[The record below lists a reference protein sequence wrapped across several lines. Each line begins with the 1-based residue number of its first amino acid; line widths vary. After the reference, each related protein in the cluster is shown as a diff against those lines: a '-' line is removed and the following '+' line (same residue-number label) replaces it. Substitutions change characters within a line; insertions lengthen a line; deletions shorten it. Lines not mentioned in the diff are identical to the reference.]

1 MFRDALRQE
10 LRAAISRAIADGG
23 IAPGAD
29 LASEIP
35 PFDVEVPKDR
45 RHGDYATNAAMVL
58 ASRTG
63 GKPREIAQRLIDAY
77 APSPDRVSRLEIA
90 GPGFINIMVA
100 WPWKREFVA
109 TIGRLGE
116 SYGLQTIG
124 AGRRVNVE
132 FVSANPAGP
141 LHVGTGRNAVVGDVL
156 ANLLTVL
163 GYEIARE
170 YYINDAGEQV
180 RILALSVEAR
190 YFEHFGQSHPFPENG
205 YQGPYVADLAR
216 HIATHEGDR
225 WLHEP
230 GEARLD
236 HFREVSVSAMVADA
250 REVLERCRIRFDA
263 WVSERALVESG
274 AVERAI
280 AALEARGFLYK
291 EEDGNLWFRS
301 TAFGD
306 DKDRVIVRRN
316 GEPTYFGRDVAY
328 HLDKLA
334 RGFDL
339 LIDVWGIDHIGDV
352 VRVKG
357 ALTALGVPPEALE
370 ILIYQHV
377 RLKNEGEALRM
388 SKRSG
393 EFVALRDLI
402 DAVGVDAARYFYA
415 MVSYSVPMDFDVALA
430 QRHSQDN
437 PVYYVQY
444 AHARIAGILR
454 EAGLLGNGGGPATR
468 AGSAERSRGAVTPLD
483 RLEDEREAALI
494 HVLAE
499 LPEVTRAAGLRRE
512 PHRLCA
518 YAREVAEAFHLFYTH
533 CRVLTDDEALTAAR
547 LALVDAT
554 RIVLRRVLGLL
565 GVSAP
570 DRM

>member
-29 LASEIP
+29 LAGIP

-58 ASRTG
+58 ASRVG

-90 GPGFINIMVA
+90 GPGFINITVA

-109 TIGRLGE
+109 TISRLGE

-156 ANLLTVL
+156 ANLLTGL

-190 YFEHFGQSHPFPENG
+190 YFEYFGQSHPFPESG

-230 GEARLD
+230 SEARLD

-291 EEDGNLWFRS
+291 EDGNLWFRS

-316 GEPTYFGRDVAY
+316 GEPTYFGRDIAY

-357 ALTALGVPPEALE
+357 ALAALGVPPEALE

-377 RLKNEGEALRM
+377 RLRNEGEALRM

-468 AGSAERSRGAVTPLD
+468 AGSAERSRGAVPPLD
-483 RLEDEREAALI
+483 RLEDEREAVLI

-499 LPEVTRAAGLRRE
+499 LPEVIRAAGLRRE